1 MANRTWQETAKIAQD
16 LRDASISWIDPP
28 IPDVP
33 SVMPKNVKDLPK
45 HLLTTEEVLITE
57 TSAEDLLAA
66 LASGKLTSISVAN
79 AFLRRAGLAQ
89 RLTNCITELLPED
102 ALSRAKDLDSY
113 YAKHKRPIGALHGLP
128 ISVKEHIGM
137 KGKGLNA
144 GFVAWWDH
152 KGEDDAHVLKIL
164 WKAGCVFY
172 ARTTEPQTLM
182 HLETSNN
189 LYGTTVNPF
198 NRDLTPGGSSGGE
211 GALLGLRG
219 SCLGIGSDIGGSV
232 RSPAANCGLYSLR
245 PTSYR
250 LPVHG
255 WAGTMLG
262 EEQVV
267 PVTGP
272 MSTSLTGVKLFMKTV
287 LAGKPWMT
295 EPSLLPIPWRDHDSH
310 LMTTPQGH
318 KKLKIAVLWH
328 DGIVR
333 PHPPITR
340 ALRSIVQK
348 LQSFPDLF
356 SIVDWDPYNHDEAW
370 EIISTLYFADGGKE
384 ETEAI
389 EASGEPWRPLS
400 EFIIKENA
408 NVKHLSVE
416 EVWHWTARREAYR
429 AAYARKWNETA
440 TPAAPG
446 GEGDGEVTD
455 EGIVDVIL
463 APVGPG
469 AAPPLGQSKYW
480 GYTAQWNLLDYPALV
495 FPVTQVDPKLDARE
509 EGYKPMNEKDAFN
522 YGLYDDP
529 EKYRGAPV
537 GLQLVG
543 RRYEDEKV
551 VEALEFVKE
560 KIGLPF
566 FG

>member
-1 MANRTWQETAKIAQD
+1 MANRSWQETAKIAQD
-16 LRDASISWIDPP
+16 LRDASISRVEPP
-28 IPDVP
+28 VPDVP
-33 SVMPKNVKDLPK
+33 SVLPRDVKDIPK
-45 HLLTTEEVLITE
+45 QLLTKEEVLITE
-57 TSAEDLLAA
+57 ALAEDLLPV
-66 LASGKLTSISVAN
+66 LASGKLTSISVTN

-89 RLTNCITELLPED
+89 KLTNCITELLPED
-102 ALSRAKDLDSY
+102 ALSRAKYLDSY
-113 YAKHKRPIGALHGLP
+113 YAKHKRPTGPLHGLP

-144 GFVAWWDH
+144 GFVGWWDQ

-198 NRDLTPGGSSGGE
+198 NRGLTPGGSSGGE

-219 SCLGIGSDIGGSV
+219 SCLGIGSDVGGSV

-250 LPVHG
+250 VPTHG
-255 WAGTMLG
+255 WAGTMYG
-262 EEQVV
+262 EEQIV

-272 MSTSLTGVKLFMKTV
+272 MSTSLEGIKLFMKTI
-287 LAGKPWMT
+287 LAAKPWMT
-295 EPSLLPIPWRDHDSH
+295 EPALLPIPWRDHISH
-310 LMTTPQGH
+310 LPATPQGH

-328 DGIVR
+328 DGVVR

-340 ALRSIVQK
+340 ALHSIVQK
-348 LQSFPDLF
+348 LKSFPDLF
-356 SIVDWDPYNHDEAW
+356 TVVDWHPYNHDEAW
-370 EIISTLYFADGGKE
+370 EIVSTLYFADGGRE

-389 EASGEPWRPLS
+389 ETSGEPWRPLS
-400 EFIIKENA
+400 EFIIKENP
-408 NVKHLSVE
+408 NVKQLSVD
-416 EVWHWTARREAYR
+416 EVWYWTGRREVYR
-429 AAYARKWNETA
+429 AAYAKKWNATA
-440 TPAAPG
+440 TG
-446 GEGDGEVTD
+446 KTGGDGEVAE
-455 EGIVDVIL
+455 EGMVDVIL
-463 APVGPG
+463 APTGPG

-480 GYTAQWNLLDYPALV
+480 AYTAQWNLLDYPTLV
-495 FPVTQVDPKLDARE
+495 FPVTRVDPKIDTKQ
-509 EGYKPMNEKDAFN
+509 EGYVPMSEKDEFN
-522 YGLYDDP
+522 HVLYDDP
-529 EKYRGAPV
+529 EVYTGMPV

-551 VEALEFVKE
+551 VEALGLMRE
-560 KIGLPF
+560 KVGMPF
-566 FG
+566 